1 MPSTT
6 KSHPKLNTI
15 KEALQAMRKG
25 KPVIVVDDAGR
36 ENEGDIQI
44 PAEFA
49 TPQVINFMVTH
60 ARGLVCVA
68 LPSERL
74 KALKLG
80 PMVEQNSDPYQTAFT
95 VSVNARHNVTTGIS
109 AFDRATTVKTL
120 INGKTKPQDLVRPGH
135 VFPLQAQPGGV
146 LQRAGH
152 TEAAVD
158 LAKLVHCTPA
168 GVTCEILNAD
178 GTMARLP
185 QLLQFAKKHRLKII
199 SIADL
204 IAYRRASE
212 HTVHQIAT
220 AYIPT
225 SNGDWQLVL
234 FESSTDGLQ
243 HMAMVKGDVAGK
255 SNVPVRVHSECF
267 TGDVMGSQRCDCG
280 EQLHSAMQYIEQKGR
295 GVILYLRQEGRGIG
309 LANKLHAYLLQDAGL
324 DTVEANLK
332 LGFPADLRDYGMGAQ
347 MLKELGLSTI
357 QLLTNNPKKIIALD
371 GFGLRV
377 TKTIPLQ
384 IKPNR
389 HNRRYLQTKQQKL
402 GHLLDNL

>member
-1 MPSTT
+1 M
-6 KSHPKLNTI
+6 NTI
-15 KEALQAMRKG
+15 KEALQDLRKG
-25 KPVIVVDDAGR
+25 KPVVVVDDANR
-36 ENEGDIQI
+36 ENEGDVQI
-44 PAEFA
+44 PAEFV
-49 TPQVINFMVTH
+49 TPKIINFMVTH

-68 LPSERL
+68 MPAARL
-74 KALKLG
+74 RALELH
-80 PMVEQNSDPYQTAFT
+80 PMVQQNSDPYQTAFT
-95 VSVNARHNVTTGIS
+95 VSVNARHGVTTGIS
-109 AFDRATTVKTL
+109 AFDRAATVKTL
-120 INGKTKPQDLVRPGH
+120 IAGKTKPQDLVRPGH

-158 LAKLVHCTPA
+158 LAKLINRTPA

-185 QLLQFAKKHRLKII
+185 QLKKFAKTHGLKII

-204 IAYRRASE
+204 IAYRRTTE
-212 HTVHQIAT
+212 HTVHQIAN
-220 AYIPT
+220 ANIPT
-225 SNGDWQLVL
+225 GTGDWQLVL

-243 HMAMVKGDVAGK
+243 HMAMIKGDVAGK
-255 SNVPVRVHSECF
+255 RNVPVRVHSECF

-280 EQLHSAMQYIEQKGR
+280 EQLHSAMQYIEQQGQ

-324 DTVEANLK
+324 DTVEANLH

-347 MLKELGLSTI
+347 MLQQLGLTTI
-357 QLLTNNPKKIIALD
+357 QLLTNNPKKIVALD
-371 GFGLRV
+371 GFGLKV
-377 TKTIPLQ
+377 TKIIPLQ

-389 HNRRYLQTKQQKL
+389 YNRRYLQTKQQKL